1 MTHDGGDSDGV
12 QDPAE
17 PSEIPWYQTKMAV
30 VASGVVTVLVIIA
43 IVFAVVLTANY
54 STHSNRR
61 SAGVPAPMTT
71 TTTTTTTS
79 SATPTTTTTT
89 TSTSD
94 TTSSEMPTT
103 GTAKA
108 STTTAAANEAPPATA
123 ESPNRS
129 YWKQFSLFGTVF
141 IGLLLAGLMDH
152 RRHTK
157 QRERDSSS

>member
-71 TTTTTTTS
+71 TTTTTTS

-89 TSTSD
+89 TSTPD
-94 TTSSEMPTT
+94 ATSSEMPTT
-103 GTAKA
+103 GTTKA
-108 STTTAAANEAPPATA
+108 STTTAAANESPPATA

>member
-71 TTTTTTTS
+71 TTTTTTS

-103 GTAKA
+103 GTTKA
-108 STTTAAANEAPPATA
+108 STTTAAANESPPATA